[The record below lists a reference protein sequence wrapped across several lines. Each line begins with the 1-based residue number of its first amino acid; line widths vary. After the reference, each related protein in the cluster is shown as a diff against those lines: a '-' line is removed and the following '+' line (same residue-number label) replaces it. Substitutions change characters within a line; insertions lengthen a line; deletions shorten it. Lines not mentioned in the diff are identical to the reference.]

1 MNDLSMK
8 RVGGALVILGVV
20 TYVACFVWH
29 LFVPTAFGGTL
40 QAMLPGFDWTPLGFL
55 IGLALVIVYSVYT
68 RWSSC
73 RPTTSLV
80 GWTPRAELGA
90 RGSPHTDS
98 SIAGPGISPVR
109 RLIGQIVARD
119 PPGPVDGLSEEPRS
133 R

>member
-8 RVGGALVILGVV
+8 RVGGALVILSVV

-68 RWSSC
+68 TVVFVSAYNLLGRLD
-73 RPTTSLV
+73 TT
-80 GWTPRAELGA
+80 GRA
-90 RGSPHTDS
+90 RG
-98 SIAGPGISPVR
+98 
-109 RLIGQIVARD
+109 
-119 PPGPVDGLSEEPRS
+119 PRQPAH
-133 R
+133 